1 MPLLL
6 KTLLM
11 SMSLVGLSACGGGE
25 TTPTDSDDF
34 FVPPVV
40 GEVSDDI
47 FDSNRVIQVV
57 VNMPAADFAQMRD
70 EGRTLSSIMSAC
82 PNPDFEYT
90 DFNATVNIDGDQV
103 GNVAIRKK
111 GFLGSISG
119 ARPSIKLNFDTHVQG
134 RTFKGMKRMTLNND
148 RQDPS
153 HSHQCMAYDLY
164 RAAGLV
170 APRCNLANVI
180 INGENLGIYSQVES
194 IKKPFLELNYGDK
207 SGNLYEAQMADF
219 GEHLNDKFELKTNKT
234 LNDRGDLNLLSDLL
248 LNDGLSDEAFVAALG
263 SVIDLPEF
271 VKFWAVEALI
281 GHWDSATGNVN
292 NFYIY
297 HDPTDDLFHFIPWGT
312 DGAFT
317 RDNPFQANSGPLYR
331 NMSIASRLFEIS
343 STQQQYFDAI
353 NDLLLNHWNEADL
366 LVKLEDIQ
374 TLSGAPAGKYSHM
387 QAFLSGDIDEG
398 IASQRQLLTSAMQGD
413 VSQNTYLLSDEASTC
428 EFPQATTSLSAN
440 FESKT
445 PFDGGSFT
453 FTNELGV
460 QVTASM
466 DILALAPGAVKP
478 DALVHVLDESTEPG
492 VVALTLVGAGPAP
505 LYLDSYVLQVFVEAP
520 SYKTG
525 SVDLQGIVNNVMLFK
540 VTDANATPVGLQ
552 LISAGSSG
560 TITIEQSGDGI
571 NTAIKGSVTA
581 QMGFIVAP
589 DNAQ

>member
-1 MPLLL
+1 MTPIL
-6 KTLLM
+6 KILLM
-11 SMSLVGLSACGGGE
+11 SMSLVALSACGGE

-34 FVPPVV
+34 FVPPVM

-47 FDSNRVIQVV
+47 FDSSRVIQVV
-57 VNMPAADFAQMRD
+57 VNMPAADFTQMRG
-70 EGRTLSSIMSAC
+70 EARTLSSIMSAC

-90 DFNATVNIDGDQV
+90 DFSATVNIDGDQID
-103 GNVAIRKK
+103 NVAIRKK

-180 INGENLGIYSQVES
+180 INGEDLGIYSQIES
-194 IKKPFLELNYGDK
+194 IKKPFLERNYTDK
-207 SGNLYEAQMADF
+207 SGNLYEAQVADF
-219 GEHLNDKFELKTNKT
+219 GVHLNDKFELKTNKT
-234 LNDRGDLNLLSDLL
+234 LNDRSDLTALSDLL
-248 LNDGLSDEAFVAALG
+248 LNDGLSNEAFVAALG

-271 VKFWAVEALI
+271 IKFWAVEALI
-281 GHWDSATGNVN
+281 GHWDSASGNVN

-312 DGAFT
+312 DSAFT
-317 RDNPFQANSGPLYR
+317 SVNPFKPYSGPLYR
-331 NMSIASRLFEIS
+331 NMSIASRLFEIA
-343 STQQQYFDAI
+343 STQQLYFEAI

-374 TLSGAPAGKYSHM
+374 ALSGAPAASYTHM
-387 QAFLSGDIDEG
+387 QTFLSGDVDEG
-398 IASQRQLLTSAMQGD
+398 IISQRALLTSAMQGD
-413 VSQNTYLLSDEASTC
+413 VSQHTYLLPDEASSC
-428 EFPQATTSLSAN
+428 VYPQTTTALSAN

-445 PFDGGSFT
+445 PYDGGSFT

-460 QVTASM
+460 EVTASM

-478 DALVHVLDESTEPG
+478 DALVHALDESTEPG
-492 VVALTLVGAGPAP
+492 VVGLTLVGAGPAP
-505 LYLDSYVLQVFVEAP
+505 LYLNSYVLQVFVEAP
-520 SYKTG
+520 SYKAG
-525 SVDLQGIVNNVMLFK
+525 SVDFQGIVNNVMLFK
-540 VTDANATPVGLQ
+540 VTDADATPVGLQ
-552 LISAGSSG
+552 LISVGSGG
-560 TITIEQSGDGI
+560 TITLNQSGDGI
-571 NTAIKGSVTA
+571 TTGIKGSITA
-581 QMGFIVAP
+581 QMGFIEEP

>member
-1 MPLLL
+1 MTPIL
-6 KTLLM
+6 KILLM
-11 SMSLVGLSACGGGE
+11 SMSLVALSACGGE

-34 FVPPVV
+34 FVPPVM

-47 FDSNRVIQVV
+47 FDSSRVIQVV
-57 VNMPAADFAQMRD
+57 VNMPAADFTQMRG
-70 EGRTLSSIMSAC
+70 EARTLSSIMSAC

-90 DFNATVNIDGDQV
+90 DFSATVNIDGDQID
-103 GNVAIRKK
+103 NVAIRKK

-180 INGENLGIYSQVES
+180 INGENLGIYSQIES

-207 SGNLYEAQMADF
+207 SGNLYEAQVADF

-234 LNDRGDLNLLSDLL
+234 LNDRSDLRVLSDLL

-263 SVIDLPEF
+263 GVIDLPEF
-271 VKFWAVEALI
+271 IKFWAVEALI

-292 NFYIY
+292 NFYVY

-317 RDNPFQANSGPLYR
+317 RDNPFKANSGPLYR
-331 NMSIASRLFEIS
+331 NMSIASRLFEIA
-343 STQQQYFDAI
+343 STQQLYFDAI
-353 NDLLLNHWNEADL
+353 NSLLLDHWNEADL
-366 LVKLEDIQ
+366 LVKLESIQ
-374 TLSGAPAGKYSHM
+374 TLSGAPATSYTHM
-387 QAFLSGDIDEG
+387 QTFFSGDVDEG

-413 VSQNTYLLSDEASTC
+413 VAQNTYLLPDEASTC
-428 EFPQATTSLSAN
+428 EFPQVTTSLSAN

-445 PFDGGSFT
+445 PYDGGSFT
-453 FTNELGV
+453 FINELGV

-478 DALVHVLDESTEPG
+478 DALVHALDESTEPG

-552 LISAGSSG
+552 LISVGSSG

-571 NTAIKGSVTA
+571 NTAIKGSIA
-581 QMGFIVAP
+581 AHMGFIVAA